1 MSACCILLAGGSGA
15 RFGAPKQFEVVAGR
29 RLVERAADVAI
40 EACDDVVVVLPAGA
54 PWPGPPVTALV
65 EGGTTRAGSV
75 RRGLSA
81 VPAGADVIVV
91 HDAAHPLASPD
102 LYRAVI
108 EAVRGGAAAASP
120 FLPVAESLVRRDGDE
135 AVAAVSK
142 DGVVLSQT
150 PHAFRA
156 DVLRS
161 LHAEE
166 PETTD
171 EVSLLLAGGGRVAL
185 VPGDP
190 LNVHVTTRAELAVVA
205 RLLGDAPPEGPD
217 PG

>member
-1 MSACCILLAGGSGA
+1 MSACCILLAGGSGT

-29 RLVERAADVAI
+29 RLVDRAADVAS

-54 PWPGPPVTALV
+54 PWSGPSVTALV
-65 EGGTTRAGSV
+65 EAGTTRAGSV
-75 RRGLSA
+75 RSGLSA

-156 DVLRS
+156 DVLRA
-161 LHAEE
+161 LHADE
-166 PETTD
+166 PDATD
-171 EVSLLLAGGGRVAL
+171 EVSLLLSRGGRVAL

-190 LNVHVTTRAELAVVA
+190 VNVHVTNRAELAVAA
-205 RLLGDAPPEGPD
+205 RLLGEGPAERPD